1 MSSSENIIYLDYNAT
16 TYIHEEVAKEMNPY
30 LISYFG
36 NPSSSHIFGIKAKQA
51 VQKSREQI
59 AKMLGCS
66 SSEIV
71 FTSGGSESNNYA
83 IKGVVYHLIHNNINI
98 PFEIVTSQ
106 IEHPSVLEV
115 FKYLE
120 HFYKK
125 EVKVIYLPVNEEGII
140 DIEEMKKKITPKC
153 ALISV
158 MHANN
163 ETGSVQPIKE
173 ISDYAKSINPNVIIH
188 TDSSQSVGKI
198 KVDVNDLGVDL
209 LTICSHKFYGPKG
222 IGCLYIKQGIEN
234 RMEKIIHGANH
245 EHNLRAGT
253 ENVLEIVG
261 IGSAAE
267 LVTKELN
274 ERMIH
279 FKKTRNIIYRILKT
293 NTPNLILHGPSI
305 DLDEDITKN
314 QEKRLS
320 NTLYISFPNLEANL
334 ILDLLSN
341 KIACSAGAACHSDEI
356 KMSYVLTAMNVS
368 PSIAMGTLRISTG
381 IKLTEKEA
389 EEAAN
394 FIAKTVNDLYK
405 TKEGKQVEQ
414 NSDNYQCRLT
424 KNTHG
429 MGCGC
434 KISPKVLNKLLTSL
448 PKMKCISSNQ
458 NIIVSNDTNDDAC
471 VYRLPNTEDK
481 RNLISTLDFLTPICD
496 SPYDYGAI
504 ACANAISDVY
514 AMGGEPINALTIVAF
529 PIQRLSID
537 ILRQILIGASDKA
550 DEAGVP
556 ILGGHSIEDNEPKFG
571 LSVNGLCDPKFVWK
585 NSTIEKDNVI
595 ILTKPIGVGTIMT
608 GVKRDYVNEKDD
620 NCVKNAIETMKTLNK
635 YHADVLRNLEKEK
648 GKIVSSCTDITGF
661 GLIGHLIECLG
672 NSELSIEVD
681 YSKVNF
687 IEKAKEMIE
696 MNIVPGG
703 AENNFNFSKDKCVYD
718 EKMSMSEKLLI
729 NDPQTS
735 GGLLFFIN
743 KSNIDMVKKEFDS
756 KNLKYY
762 EIGHTYEDKNPKIHV
777 IKSIS

>member
-279 FKKTRNIIYRILKT
+279 FKKTRNIIYRILK
-293 NTPNLILHGPSI
+293 
-305 DLDEDITKN
+305 
-314 QEKRLS
+314 
-320 NTLYISFPNLEANL
+320 
-334 ILDLLSN
+334 
-341 KIACSAGAACHSDEI
+341 
-356 KMSYVLTAMNVS
+356 
-368 PSIAMGTLRISTG
+368 
-381 IKLTEKEA
+381 
-389 EEAAN
+389 
-394 FIAKTVNDLYK
+394 
-405 TKEGKQVEQ
+405 
-414 NSDNYQCRLT
+414 
-424 KNTHG
+424 
-429 MGCGC
+429 
-434 KISPKVLNKLLTSL
+434 
-448 PKMKCISSNQ
+448 
-458 NIIVSNDTNDDAC
+458 
-471 VYRLPNTEDK
+471 
-481 RNLISTLDFLTPICD
+481 
-496 SPYDYGAI
+496 
-504 ACANAISDVY
+504 
-514 AMGGEPINALTIVAF
+514 
-529 PIQRLSID
+529 
-537 ILRQILIGASDKA
+537 
-550 DEAGVP
+550 
-556 ILGGHSIEDNEPKFG
+556 
-571 LSVNGLCDPKFVWK
+571 
-585 NSTIEKDNVI
+585 
-595 ILTKPIGVGTIMT
+595 
-608 GVKRDYVNEKDD
+608 
-620 NCVKNAIETMKTLNK
+620 NK
-635 YHADVLRNLEKEK
+635 YTKFDIAWTINRLRRRYYQESRK
-648 GKIVSSCTDITGF
+648 KIIK
-661 GLIGHLIECLG
+661 
-672 NSELSIEVD
+672 
-681 YSKVNF
+681 YF
-687 IEKAKEMIE
+687 IYI
-696 MNIVPGG
+696 
-703 AENNFNFSKDKCVYD
+703 FSKFRSK
-718 EKMSMSEKLLI
+718 
-729 NDPQTS
+729 
-735 GGLLFFIN
+735 
-743 KSNIDMVKKEFDS
+743 FDS
-756 KNLKYY
+756 
-762 EIGHTYEDKNPKIHV
+762 
-777 IKSIS
+777 